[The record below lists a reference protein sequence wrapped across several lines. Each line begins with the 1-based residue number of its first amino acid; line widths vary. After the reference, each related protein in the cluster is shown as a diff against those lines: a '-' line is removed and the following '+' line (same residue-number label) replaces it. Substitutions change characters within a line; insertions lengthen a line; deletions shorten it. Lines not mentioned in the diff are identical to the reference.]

1 MEMKQIIEGLKD
13 LIGDRESFIIGK
25 PDHDEIFKK
34 DKNILQ
40 EAINLIQRQDK
51 MIDKMLDML
60 TRVHSE
66 DPKVEFIANANIEEK
81 KEQAKQYFEKQV

>member
-1 MEMKQIIEGLKD
+1 
-13 LIGDRESFIIGK
+13 
-25 PDHDEIFKK
+25 
-34 DKNILQ
+34 
-40 EAINLIQRQDK
+40 

>member
-1 MEMKQIIEGLKD
+1 METKQIIEGLED
-13 LIGDRESFIIGK
+13 LIYDRESFINNEQ
-25 PDHDEIFKK
+25 DHDEIFKK
-34 DKNILQ
+34 DINVLQ

-60 TRVHSE
+60 VRVHSE
-66 DPKVEFIANANIEEK
+66 DPKIEFIANANIEEK

>member
-34 DKNILQ
+34 TKI
-40 EAINLIQRQDK
+40 
-51 MIDKMLDML
+51 
-60 TRVHSE
+60 
-66 DPKVEFIANANIEEK
+66 FYK
-81 KEQAKQYFEKQV
+81 KR